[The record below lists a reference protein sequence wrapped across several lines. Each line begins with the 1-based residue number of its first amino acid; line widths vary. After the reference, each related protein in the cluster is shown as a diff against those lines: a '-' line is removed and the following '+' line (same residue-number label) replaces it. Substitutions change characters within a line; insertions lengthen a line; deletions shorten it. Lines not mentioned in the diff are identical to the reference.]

1 MGWQD
6 FVNVPIWTSTIWGN
20 IGGTIALWLVR
31 TAWLMG
37 YWKESEMRLENR
49 KARKTR

>member
-6 FVNVPIWTSTIWGN
+6 FVNVKIWTSSIWGN
-20 IGGTIALWLVR
+20 VGGTVILWLVR

-37 YWKESEMRLENR
+37 YWEEKESGR
-49 KARKTR
+49 KGRKGIKKA